1 MTLKRFELGRLGG
14 DEPKLPDKRTP
25 SLPRATHGAYSYKRF
40 LNECEDKKF
49 PAGLSPAQKSAGADV
64 IGVVIAASLS
74 RLS

>member
-1 MTLKRFELGRLGG
+1 MEL
-14 DEPKLPDKRTP
+14 
-25 SLPRATHGAYSYKRF
+25 SLSCQTISRPCATHGSLFENGVDSYKTF

-49 PAGLSPAQKSAGADV
+49 AAGLSPAQKSAGADV